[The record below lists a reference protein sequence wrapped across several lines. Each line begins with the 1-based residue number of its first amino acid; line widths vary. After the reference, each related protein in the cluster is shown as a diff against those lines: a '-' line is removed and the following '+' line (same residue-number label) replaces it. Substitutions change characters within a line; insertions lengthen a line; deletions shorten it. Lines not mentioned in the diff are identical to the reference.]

1 MSVSVQNNDNPQL
14 LNETGEP
21 MPRVSVV
28 MPVFNGERYI
38 GEAIDSVLAQHK
50 SELELIVVDDGSTDK
65 TLEIAKRFADTDPRV
80 RLVTRP
86 NSGRPAFPRNDGIAM
101 ARGEYLCFID
111 HDDIYDADR
120 TWLLLDGLER
130 NPEWVAVFHDLR
142 MIDSEGKSAQETY
155 LSGPDFLG
163 RATPYILPLAHD
175 WYECGKSFFVY
186 QSLYMGALHTMS
198 VLIALKRVPAGA
210 IVFDTSFSIG
220 EDTDQ
225 WIRLAL
231 QGKMGYLNRV
241 LGSYRQHETS
251 ITQNRE
257 LYLKDT
263 LQMWQRNF
271 ERVKQMLS
279 LTEICQYRLKISLR
293 FSHLG
298 HLRYLESRFLDARL
312 AYREALRW
320 NFNRESIVGYL
331 KTFMSPGFVR
341 TVKSRVFR

>member
-1 MSVSVQNNDNPQL
+1 
-14 LNETGEP
+14 
-21 MPRVSVV
+21 MPLVSVV

-38 GEAIDSVLAQHK
+38 GEAIDSVLTQHN

-86 NSGRPAFPRNDGIAM
+86 NSGRPAFPRNDGIAL

-120 TWLLLDGLER
+120 IWLLLDGLER

-142 MIDSEGKSAQETY
+142 LIDSEGKSLQETY

-163 RATPYILPLAHD
+163 RAAPYISQCAHD

-186 QSLYMGALHTMS
+186 QSLHMGALHTMS
-198 VLIALKRVPAGA
+198 VLIALKRLPPGA
-210 IVFDTSFSIG
+210 IVFDTKFSIG

-225 WIRLAL
+225 WYRLAL

-241 LGSYRQHETS
+241 LGAYRQHEIS

-263 LQMWQRNF
+263 LQVWQHNF
-271 ERVKQMLS
+271 KRVNGMLSPPEVCEYRVK
-279 LTEICQYRLKISLR
+279 ISER
-293 FSHLG
+293 FAHLAYF
-298 HLRYLESRFLDARL
+298 RYLEFRFSDARL

-320 NFNRESIVGYL
+320 SLNLESIMGYL
-331 KTFMSPGFVR
+331 KTFVPPGFVR
-341 TVKSRVFR
+341 MVKSLVLRK